1 MLSNLPWFRNLF
13 TRYPTPTDVFTLL
26 QRDADIAR
34 NIRVTFVLIAIGSVI
49 AFYFVALYQQSDIIN
64 LMNQNIDTTDIQLQQ
79 QIFLLGELLNP
90 VRLAF
95 VLQYPTMYWF
105 FGYSNKY
112 TGRILGTILAVES
125 PTPQRLVR
133 ALALLESGITV
144 LPTTVPP
151 TLLQA
156 VIDQVFP
163 RNTYQ
168 SSLQIPPAP
177 LVTAA
182 PTTWENVQ
190 SIVGQAWPIV
200 STMLFLI

>member
-1 MLSNLPWFRNLF
+1 
-13 TRYPTPTDVFTLL
+13 VFTLL